1 MVEVL
6 CQVGDNRHCEEQS
19 DEAIHTYF
27 AATWIASRSLPSGA
41 HSRDPLARNDVEC
54 CGCLKCEDERI
65 DAAPTRAGSS
75 PRELPLSPDA
85 NPSSVALLTVFA
97 SRHLLPPGEK
107 GGGPPHLIPNLVS
120 PNSAFCVEGC
130 ERQYCGGAST
140 WPPSSAAACQPQRGS

>member
-19 DEAIHTYF
+19 DEAIHSYF
-27 AATWIASRSLPSGA
+27 AATLIASRSLPSGA

-75 PRELPLSPDA
+75 PRELPLSPCVLGRGADVDG
-85 NPSSVALLTVFA
+85 SCFLKVDTALI
-97 SRHLLPPGEK
+97 LL
-107 GGGPPHLIPNLVS
+107 
-120 PNSAFCVEGC
+120 
-130 ERQYCGGAST
+130 AST
-140 WPPSSAAACQPQRGS
+140 ETDGHA